1 MSGIDLCS
9 SQIVEWNQ
17 WMAISSCAI
26 KTTNFLKAEALT
38 LEPFQGEDS

>member
-9 SQIVEWNQ
+9 SQIVE

-26 KTTNFLKAEALT
+26 KTTNFLKAEGLT